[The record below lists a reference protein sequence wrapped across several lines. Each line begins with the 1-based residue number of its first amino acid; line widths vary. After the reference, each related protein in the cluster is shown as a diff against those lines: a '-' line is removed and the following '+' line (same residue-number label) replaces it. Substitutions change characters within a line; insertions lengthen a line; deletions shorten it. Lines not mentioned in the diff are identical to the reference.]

1 MSVGGNIRH
10 DDRGETA
17 AEGQVVVATI
27 GVMDKGDRPQ
37 GSRGKGAKGAAGGGK
52 LAMGELEASVMEV
65 LWDAGGWLTPGEV
78 HEVLAQDRAL
88 GYTTV
93 MTILVRL
100 WKKGRLERQRDGRA
114 FAYRPLQTREE
125 HAALRMSEWLDA
137 VRDRPRTLAHFL
149 SGLGSDE
156 RVQLRRLLQGPGK
169 D

>member
-1 MSVGGNIRH
+1 
-10 DDRGETA
+10 
-17 AEGQVVVATI
+17 
-27 GVMDKGDRPQ
+27 
-37 GSRGKGAKGAAGGGK
+37 
-52 LAMGELEASVMEV
+52 MGELEAAVMEV

-78 HEVLAQDRAL
+78 HEVLAQQRTL

-149 SGLGSDE
+149 SGLGTDE